1 MFGFKIATLYLLVGG
16 LVFLLGFLILREAPR
31 EKANRATA
39 LMLSFGGLGSVLGAI
54 GFILEDA
61 ITAPR
66 AGTTDLLRSFNY
78 LWEFFFPSLLYFA
91 CVFPSENR
99 LVRRVPFAAVW
110 IFAPHAFHLL
120 LMVIQTQGP
129 LLGRLTAALAKN
141 TLGATVLQI
150 GRLPT
155 ELVFGFHVILF
166 SAVNLLYIVA
176 ALTLLWVSYRRATNA
191 RIRGQLRTIF
201 IGLASC
207 AGLYAVAVPIP
218 TLLNHT
224 WPSLTRSTLIVAA
237 LVLGSGGI
245 AYSMVRYRFLDAKLL
260 ARKSILYAVTSAFLI
275 GVYLTIIRQLDAL
288 FETVSGVDVTV
299 FETAILLISLVLFQP
314 VVSWLE
320 EALEHVFLREK
331 SDHRTLLRRMSSE
344 VLTVLDL
351 NALADKVLE
360 TLRDG
365 VPARTTVLLIAPQGH
380 APVVRGF
387 GGGVDLDA
395 ISAVPREALDRLTE
409 GMSILRKDEVRELAA
424 GRNTAGRGS
433 AERRAAERRIAE
445 RRAAERS
452 AAEAAGPLLK
462 TEPHLLLPLRH
473 AGQFLGVISL
483 GRKITETRYNAEE
496 VSLLQTLANQTCVA
510 LKNALLY
517 EENLAKSV
525 LEEEL
530 AVARRIQQQFLPRR
544 LPEMARFGIAA
555 MNVPNKQ
562 VGGDYYDIVDQGAG
576 NYLVTIAD
584 VAGKGVPAALLASM
598 VQASVRTQAQD
609 GKPVCEMMNR
619 LNRLVHDATPD
630 DRFATCFMARVS
642 ADGPNLSFTNAGHN
656 YPILLPAGGRSRL
669 LHEGGIPL
677 GIQPDFPYSET
688 NAPLGR
694 GDALI
699 LYTDGITDARNHA
712 LEDYGEERLFR
723 FVDELPRSLSARQL
737 LDAIALDL
745 SKFTE
750 GAEQA
755 DDITLVALKAL

>member
-1 MFGFKIATLYLLVGG
+1 MFGITIATLYLLVGG

-54 GFILEDA
+54 GFILEGA
-61 ITAPR
+61 AAARHPG
-66 AGTTDLLRSFNY
+66 ATDLLRSFNY

-91 CVFPSENR
+91 CVFPSELK
-99 LVRRVPFAAVW
+99 LVRRLPFAAVW

-129 LLGRLTAALAKN
+129 FVGRLTASLAKN
-141 TLGATVLQI
+141 SVGATVLHV
-150 GRLPT
+150 GRLPMT
-155 ELVFGFHVILF
+155 LVFGFHVILF

-176 ALTLLWVSYRRATNA
+176 ALTLLWASYRRATNT
-191 RIRGQLRTIF
+191 RIRSQLRTIF

-207 AGLYAVAVPIP
+207 ASLYAIAVPIP

-224 WPSLTRSTLIVAA
+224 WPALTRSTLIVAA

-245 AYSMVRYRFLDAKLL
+245 AYSMVRYRFLDARLI

-288 FETVSGVDVTV
+288 LESVAGVDVTV

-331 SDHRTLLRRMSSE
+331 GDHRTLLRRMSAE

-351 NALADKVLE
+351 KALADTVLE
-360 TLRDG
+360 TLREG
-365 VPARTTVLLIAPQGH
+365 VPARTTVLLIAPAGH

-387 GGGVDLDA
+387 GGSVDLDA
-395 ISAVPREALDRLTE
+395 IAAGPREALNRLTE
-409 GMSILRKDEVRELAA
+409 GTPILRREEIRELAA
-424 GRNTAGRGS
+424 ERGV
-433 AERRAAERRIAE
+433 AEG
-445 RRAAERS
+445 
-452 AAEAAGPLLK
+452 AGPLLK
-462 TEPHLLLPLRH
+462 TDPYLLLPLRH

-496 VSLLQTLANQTCVA
+496 ISLLQTLANQTSVA

-517 EENLAKSV
+517 EEILTKSL

-530 AVARRIQQQFLPRR
+530 AVARRIQQQFLPKR

-562 VGGDYYDIVDQGAG
+562 VGGDYYDIVDLGEES
-576 NYLVTIAD
+576 YLVTIAD

-609 GKPVCEMMNR
+609 GKPVSEMMSR

-642 ADGPNLSFTNAGHN
+642 AYGPNLSFTNAGHN
-656 YPILLPAGGRSRL
+656 YPILMPSQGRSRL

-677 GIQPDFPYSET
+677 GIQPDFPYSEAR
-688 NAPLGR
+688 APLEP

-699 LYTDGITDARNHA
+699 LYTDGITDARNQA

-723 FVDELPRSLSARQL
+723 FVDDLPRDLSARQL

>member
-1 MFGFKIATLYLLVGG
+1 MFGFSIATVYLLVGG

-54 GFILEDA
+54 GFILERA
-61 ITAPR
+61 VEAPR
-66 AGTTDLLRSFNY
+66 AGTTDVLRSFNY

-91 CVFPSENR
+91 CVFPAENR
-99 LVRRVPFAAVW
+99 LVRRLPFAAVW

-120 LMVIQTQGP
+120 LMVIQTQGA
-129 LLGRLTAALAKN
+129 LIGRVTAAIAQN
-141 TLGATVLQI
+141 PVGATLVHA
-150 GRLPT
+150 GRLPMA
-155 ELVFGFHVILF
+155 LLFGFHVILF
-166 SAVNLLYIVA
+166 SAVNLLYIAA
-176 ALTLLWVSYRRATNA
+176 ALTLLWVSYRGATNT
-191 RIRGQLRTIF
+191 RIRSQLRTIF

-245 AYSMVRYRFLDAKLL
+245 AYSMVRYRFLDAKLI
-260 ARKSILYAVTSAFLI
+260 ARKTILYAVTSAFLL
-275 GVYLTIIRQLDAL
+275 GVYLTIIRQLDA
-288 FETVSGVDVTV
+288 FVESVAGVDVTV
-299 FETAILLISLVLFQP
+299 FETAVLLIALVLFQP

-320 EALEHVFLREK
+320 EALENVFLRER
-331 SDHRTLLRRMSSE
+331 SDHRTLLRRMSGE

-351 NALADKVLE
+351 SALADTVLE
-360 TLRDG
+360 TLREG
-365 VPARTTVLLIAPQGH
+365 VPARTTVLLVAPQGR
-380 APVVRGF
+380 ATLARGF
-387 GGGVDLDA
+387 GGNVDLNA
-395 ISAVPREALDRLTE
+395 IAAVPRDVLDRMTGGLSLVRRE
-409 GMSILRKDEVRELAA
+409 DLRDLAA
-424 GRNTAGRGS
+424 EPGV
-433 AERRAAERRIAE
+433 
-445 RRAAERS
+445 
-452 AAEAAGPLLK
+452 AEAAEPLLR
-462 TEPHLLLPLRH
+462 TEPYLLLPLRH

-496 VSLLQTLANQTCVA
+496 ISLLQTLANQTSVA

-517 EENLAKSV
+517 EENLAKSL

-530 AVARRIQQQFLPRR
+530 QVARRIQQQFLPSR

-562 VGGDYYDIVDQGAG
+562 VGGDYYDIVDLGSG

-609 GKPVCEMMNR
+609 GKPVREMMNR

-630 DRFATCFMARVS
+630 DRFATCFLARVS
-642 ADGPNLSFTNAGHN
+642 ADGLNVSFTNAGHN
-656 YPILLPAGGRSRL
+656 YPILKPAEGRSRL

-677 GIQPDFPYSET
+677 GIQPDFPYSEAVT
-688 NAPLGR
+688 PLER

-699 LYTDGITDARNHA
+699 LYTDGITDARNRA
-712 LEDYGEERLFR
+712 LEDYGEDRLFR
-723 FVDELPRSLSARQL
+723 LVDELPRDLSARQL
-737 LDAIALDL
+737 MDAIALDL
-745 SKFTE
+745 SRFTE